1 MNIIEAMQ
9 DPELFGKQFAGDSW
23 AAWRTLLAGF
33 YGLTGSVDPELWGS
47 LTGRAETPTGPHNEL
62 WLPVGR
68 RGGKSN
74 VAALL
79 AVYEAVFNDH
89 KDKLSPGEV
98 ATVMIIAADRKQA
111 RTVMRYIR
119 GLFAASPMLERMVF
133 RDRDESI
140 ELANR
145 CVIEVQTATHRGT
158 RGYTVAAAICDEIAF
173 WLSEGANPD
182 REIINALRPSLA
194 TLGGKLIALS
204 SPYAR
209 RGVLWDAYRRHYAQ
223 DSRVLVAQAP
233 TLAMNPTLPRRVV
246 DDAYK
251 DDPIAAAAEYGA
263 LFRTDVESYISVE
276 TLDACTRPSQLE
288 IMPDSRSNYFAFV
301 DPSGGSADAMT
312 LCISHLDGDTVV
324 IDCTRSVK
332 PPFSPESVVED
343 FCEVLKPYRIRS
355 ITGDAYAGKWPRE
368 QFKKRGIDYR
378 RSEKNKSE
386 IYRDF
391 LPLMNAHRVELPPN
405 DQLARELIG
414 LERRTARGGR
424 DSIDHAPG
432 AHDDLANAVA
442 GAAVFT
448 TKPIMAMTIKMGM
461 AY

>member
-1 MNIIEAMQ
+1 
-9 DPELFGKQFAGDSW
+9 
-23 AAWRTLLAGF
+23 
-33 YGLTGSVDPELWGS
+33 
-47 LTGRAETPTGPHNEL
+47 
-62 WLPVGR
+62 
-68 RGGKSN
+68 
-74 VAALL
+74 
-79 AVYEAVFNDH
+79 
-89 KDKLSPGEV
+89 
-98 ATVMIIAADRKQA
+98 
-111 RTVMRYIR
+111 
-119 GLFAASPMLERMVF
+119 
-133 RDRDESI
+133 
-140 ELANR
+140 
-145 CVIEVQTATHRGT
+145 
-158 RGYTVAAAICDEIAF
+158 
-173 WLSEGANPD
+173 
-182 REIINALRPSLA
+182 
-194 TLGGKLIALS
+194 
-204 SPYAR
+204 
-209 RGVLWDAYRRHYAQ
+209 
-223 DSRVLVAQAP
+223 
-233 TLAMNPTLPRRVV
+233 
-246 DDAYK
+246 
-251 DDPIAAAAEYGA
+251 
-263 LFRTDVESYISVE
+263 
-276 TLDACTRPSQLE
+276 
-288 IMPDSRSNYFAFV
+288 
-301 DPSGGSADAMT
+301 MT